1 MFADKAA
8 CLYFIL
14 FVGQPTIVLWWHTL
28 DDQHIAIVGTKVI
41 QTVKVNLIITLSLGS
56 TESDSVISELCY
68 NVVAYNS
75 HVIK

>member
-1 MFADKAA
+1 MRLN
-8 CLYFIL
+8 CLFFIS
-14 FVGQPTIVLWWHTL
+14 VGQPTVVLWWHTL

-41 QTVKVNLIITLSLGS
+41 HTVQVNLIITLSLGS
-56 TESDSVISELCY
+56 TESDGVISELRY